1 MSEGVS
7 SPLQR
12 ELALPPSAARAVWL
26 IGRLAARRFIN
37 RGLTRWRKAAPAG
50 KRAGT
55 ARKGLAGRL
64 LIAFLSMVLA
74 FNSVNLSTTIVRNA
88 AARAERLHVSGE
100 TLIDDGTMEWV
111 NWADQARGTTASDED
126 AKESRE
132 SLRSAFTD
140 CARRQGYRTDEAR
153 DRQVES
159 LLRTFDEK
167 GAAGFRRSTV
177 PFRIFPDRDLWKHN
191 VEELEMLLPLGV
203 VATLFA
209 LGVALTSAFG
219 ANSEIARVESTL
231 EWWFTF
237 PVSPRAL
244 LLARVLETAFVNGP
258 AWFLLFPFFT
268 VVYVCA
274 GKGAWAPCVAAGVT
288 VYVGLLAGS
297 MRVLAET
304 SLRRFV
310 PLRVVAGIQAVLAVL
325 ASVLFVAALASVSPP
340 AFDLQADFAARL
352 PEGLLLSPFAL
363 PLGLLSRA
371 ALGTRAMLLLPVF
384 GLGSVLLAV
393 VSGAFLLRD
402 GLVSSFSENQG
413 TRRDSFEAVPALSA
427 FGAVARKEFLSVV
440 RNRTRLGQTLIAP
453 MILGGVQLLMNPTLL
468 SDLRHA
474 PRIAAAVAY
483 MIAALSLSGGATGAL
498 IVEVS
503 ALWLLLTIPKSLE
516 EVLFA
521 KATLWAFVSTVLA
534 VVVFVGLV
542 AMSPDFE
549 LAHAAYFLLVPI
561 GLVIQAFVAVAL
573 GALGTDPFA
582 TDARRQLRPAMMY
595 LFLLVAGMFGYVL
608 YTPSAWAKF
617 TEIVLTTLLAFALW
631 QKVRDHA
638 PFLLDPTEAPPP
650 QIAVADGIIAALSF
664 FVLQGLLLAVMLR
677 NGISPGK
684 GLLYAFALAG
694 FVVAFFA
701 LLVLRQ
707 SGLHDLTELLG
718 LWVPG
723 TRPIRAVGLG
733 FCAGLVAF
741 AIAAGYTALIRHFG
755 WLAHLRNETFGL
767 SPRDRDPE
775 MLRFLGVLSV
785 FAAPPVEELIFRG
798 LLYRGLR
805 RSMSTFRA
813 VVGSALVFALV
824 HPPIAF
830 FPVLVLAILAATIYE
845 RSKLLL
851 APIAAHATYNALLF
865 AFALQ

>member
-1 MSEGVS
+1 MTLARTSGV
-7 SPLQR
+7 
-12 ELALPPSAARAVWL
+12 PPSTLRAVWL
-26 IGRLAARRFIN
+26 IGRLAARRFVN
-37 RGLTRWRKAAPAG
+37 RGLTGWRKAAPDR

-55 ARKGLAGRL
+55 ARKGLAGRI
-64 LIAFLSMVLA
+64 LIAFLSVVLA

-88 AARAERLHVSGE
+88 ASRAERLHTGGE
-100 TLIDDGTMEWV
+100 TLVDDGTMEWV
-111 NWADQARGTTASDED
+111 IWADQARASDEEPAETREALRD
-126 AKESRE
+126 AFSN
-132 SLRSAFTD
+132 

-159 LLRTFDEK
+159 LLRIFDER
-167 GAAGFRRSTV
+167 GAAGFRRSSV
-177 PFRIFPDRDLWKHN
+177 PFRIFPDRDLWNHG
-191 VEELEMLLPLGV
+191 VPELEMLLPLGL

-209 LGVALTSAFG
+209 LGIALTSAFG
-219 ANSEIARVESTL
+219 ANSEIARVETTL

-237 PVSPRAL
+237 PVSPRSL

-268 VVYVCA
+268 VIYVSA
-274 GKGAWAPCVAAGVT
+274 GKGSWSPWIAAGVT
-288 VYVGLLAGS
+288 IYVGLLAGS
-297 MRVLAET
+297 LRVLAET
-304 SLRRFV
+304 LLRRLL
-310 PLRVVAGIQAVLAVL
+310 PLRVVASVQAVLSVL

-340 AFDLQADFAARL
+340 GFDLQADYAARV
-352 PEGLLLSPFAL
+352 PRWLLLSPFAL
-363 PLGLLSRA
+363 PVGLLSHASVSRQ
-371 ALGTRAMLLLPVF
+371 AMLLIPAF
-384 GLGSVLLAV
+384 GLGAVLSAV
-393 VSGAFLLRD
+393 VGGALLLRD
-402 GLVSSFSENQG
+402 GLVSSFNENQG
-413 TRRDSFEAVPALSA
+413 MRRDSFEAVRPRSVL
-427 FGAVARKEFLSVV
+427 GAVARKEFLSVV

-474 PRIAAAVAY
+474 PRVAAAVAY

-503 ALWLLLTIPKSLE
+503 AIWLLLTVPKALDE
-516 EVLFA
+516 LLFA
-521 KATLWAFVSTVLA
+521 KAILWAFVATVLA
-534 VVVFVGLV
+534 VVVFAGLV
-542 AMSPDFE
+542 AVSPDFE

-561 GLVIQAFVAVAL
+561 GLIIQAFVAVAL

-582 TDARRQLRPAMMY
+582 TDGRRQLRPAMMY

-650 QIAVADGIIAALSF
+650 QIAVADGIIAALAF
-664 FVLQGLLLAVMLR
+664 FVLQGILLAVMVH

-694 FVVAFFA
+694 FVVASFA

-707 SGLHDLTELLG
+707 SGLHDLTGLLG
-718 LWVPG
+718 LWIPG

-733 FCAGLVAF
+733 LCAGLVAF
-741 AIAAGYTALIRHFG
+741 AIAAGYTVLIRHFG
-755 WLAHLRNETFGL
+755 WLAHVQNETFGL

-775 MLRFLGVLSV
+775 ILRFLGILSV

-813 VVGSALVFALV
+813 VLGSALVFALV

-830 FPVLVLAILAATIYE
+830 FPVLVLALLAATVYE
-845 RSKLLL
+845 RSKLLF